1 VAPRVSIR
9 GEESKITAK
18 MREEEEERKR
28 EWRKRAA
35 GVLVGQSR
43 RFDWRD

>member
-1 VAPRVSIR
+1 LIR
-9 GEESKITAK
+9 GEESKITNGVTAK